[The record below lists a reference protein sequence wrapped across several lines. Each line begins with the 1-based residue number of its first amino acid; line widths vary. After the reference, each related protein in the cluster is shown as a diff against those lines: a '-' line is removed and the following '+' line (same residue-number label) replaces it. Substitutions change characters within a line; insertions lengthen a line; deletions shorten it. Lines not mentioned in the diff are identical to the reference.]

1 MERLPS
7 FLDIF
12 LKWTLYLG
20 PFWAVLVLALL
31 TGLLVML
38 AQKYLSDQRKIGL
51 IVQDTKLLGKL
62 IKQAKRER
70 DKEKVTRYQRRRTAV
85 GGRRLVLSFRPVFFI
100 MIPLVL
106 LVTWCQNRL
115 AYLPWRPQQEVEVRA
130 YFSEGGEGVA
140 HIVPAKGVRLREG
153 ESYVQLLQAP
163 EAQAASAGLHPYAL
177 WHLRGDAGRY
187 LLKIRYQSRT
197 YLNNLVITEGVEQTP
212 PLQYHV
218 PPSQIAD
225 PDSLQEEGLLWV
237 EFGVQENFPIK
248 LGKVRLNWMWSFLPL
263 AIVFGLGFRFIFR
276 VK

>member
-1 MERLPS
+1 MGRLVS
-7 FLDIF
+7 FLDV
-12 LKWTLYLG
+12 LLNWTLHLG
-20 PFWAVLVLALL
+20 PFWGILVLALL
-31 TGLLVML
+31 TGLFVML
-38 AQKYLSDQRKIGL
+38 AQKYLSDQRRIGL

-62 IKQAKRER
+62 VKQAKKER
-70 DKEKVTRYQRRRTAV
+70 DKEKVTRYQRRRAAV
-85 GGRRLVLSFRPVFFI
+85 GWRRMVLSFRPVFFI

-130 YFSEGGEGVA
+130 YFSEGAEGFA
-140 HIVPAKGVRLREG
+140 HIVPMKGLRLRNG
-153 ESYVQLLQAP
+153 GSYVQPLEAP

-177 WHLRGDAGRY
+177 WHLGGKPGKYPLR
-187 LLKIRYQSRT
+187 IRYQSKS
-197 YLNNLVITEGVEQTP
+197 YVSDMVITEGVEQTP

-225 PDSLQEEGLLWV
+225 ADSLQEEGLLWV
-237 EFGVQENFPIK
+237 EFGLQENVPIR
-248 LGKVRLNWMWSFLPL
+248 LGKLRLNWMWSFLPL